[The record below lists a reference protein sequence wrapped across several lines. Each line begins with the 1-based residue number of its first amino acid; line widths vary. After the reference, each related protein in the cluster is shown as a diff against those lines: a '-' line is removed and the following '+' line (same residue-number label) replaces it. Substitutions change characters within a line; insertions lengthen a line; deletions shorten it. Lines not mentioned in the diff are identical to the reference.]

1 MLPSLTLCSRAGKK
15 ISSPSTRAIFLMCPT
30 TRPSLKIGGWLGIRY
45 FDSLLGRSDALFKK
59 RAAEFREALVE
70 LGPAFVKIAQAV
82 SSRPDLIPPAY
93 IAELS
98 LLQDQIAPFSTKA
111 ALSIIESELG
121 VPVDVLF
128 SEITPAPVAAASLG
142 QVYQAR
148 LRPSGDTVA
157 VKVQRPGVKATI
169 SLDIYILRILA
180 GYARIVGRFNTDLQ
194 AVVDEWA
201 SSLFR
206 VSSLHCFTLYLLSF
220 LCFFSKE
227 MDYEAEARNGE
238 RFRRLFG
245 DIPDLTIPKMYKE
258 LSSQRVLIMEW
269 VEGQKLS
276 EAKDLRLVEIGTY
289 CSLSQIL
296 ETGFYHADPH
306 PGNLLCT
313 TDGKLAYIDFGMMG
327 EIKQNFRDAIVE
339 ASLHLVN
346 REFDALAGD
355 IVNLGFLPPT
365 APSAEVSR
373 ALTGIFENAVSRG
386 VTNLSFGD
394 LSGKLGQTMFKFKF
408 RIPSYFSL
416 VIRSLTVLEGIA
428 ITIDPNYKVLGRS
441 YPWIA
446 RKVLTDDSPT
456 LRSTLYN
463 LLYKDGTF
471 QIDRLESLILE
482 SSKATANWSLDQA
495 TTEALQNRLYTFI
508 LSDQGEYVKGVLLD
522 EVVKGI
528 DALNRSTIERLI
540 SSLGLSIQGL
550 VDAQDEENLIN
561 LVRILALITSTSDSS
576 SKLLKYDRTSTSL
589 VTRTPEFLSLLGDSS
604 EFLKWFSVLVKLPL
618 PLQQKLLLVPL
629 EVTNKL
635 VSRAIARVLRSS
647 L

>member
-1 MLPSLTLCSRAGKK
+1 DKFSKYSGYISDVSNDETEFKEYDPDQISRAFKNRPLLLMRRLLQ
-15 ISSPSTRAIFLMCPT
+15 ISF
-30 TRPSLKIGGWLGIRY
+30 KVGGWLGIRY

-142 QVYQAR
+142 QARRYTFTTSYFLFRVYQAR

-206 VSSLHCFTLYLLSF
+206 
-220 LCFFSKE
+220 E

-373 ALTGIFENAVSRG
+373 ALTGEMIFIFA
-386 VTNLSFGD
+386 
-394 LSGKLGQTMFKFKF
+394 
-408 RIPSYFSL
+408 FS
-416 VIRSLTVLEGIA
+416 SLTVLEGIA

-463 LLYKDGTF
+463 LLYKVGT
-471 QIDRLESLILE
+471 IKRIH
-482 SSKATANWSLDQA
+482 
-495 TTEALQNRLYTFI
+495 
-508 LSDQGEYVKGVLLD
+508 
-522 EVVKGI
+522 
-528 DALNRSTIERLI
+528 
-540 SSLGLSIQGL
+540 SI
-550 VDAQDEENLIN
+550 I
-561 LVRILALITSTSDSS
+561 I
-576 SKLLKYDRTSTSL
+576 
-589 VTRTPEFLSLLGDSS
+589 
-604 EFLKWFSVLVKLPL
+604 
-618 PLQQKLLLVPL
+618 
-629 EVTNKL
+629 
-635 VSRAIARVLRSS
+635 
-647 L
+647 

>member
-1 MLPSLTLCSRAGKK
+1 DKFSKYSGYISDVSNDETEFKEYDPVQISRAFKNRPLLLMRRLLQ
-15 ISSPSTRAIFLMCPT
+15 ISF
-30 TRPSLKIGGWLGIRY
+30 KVGGWLGIRY

-142 QVYQAR
+142 QARRFTFYYILFSPR

-206 VSSLHCFTLYLLSF
+206 
-220 LCFFSKE
+220 E

-416 VIRSLTVLEGIA
+416 ARKTTLRMIFIFAFSSLTVLEGIA

-482 SSKATANWSLDQA
+482 
-495 TTEALQNRLYTFI
+495 
-508 LSDQGEYVKGVLLD
+508 
-522 EVVKGI
+522 
-528 DALNRSTIERLI
+528 
-540 SSLGLSIQGL
+540 
-550 VDAQDEENLIN
+550 
-561 LVRILALITSTSDSS
+561 VR
-576 SKLLKYDRTSTSL
+576 
-589 VTRTPEFLSLLGDSS
+589 
-604 EFLKWFSVLVKLPL
+604 
-618 PLQQKLLLVPL
+618 
-629 EVTNKL
+629 
-635 VSRAIARVLRSS
+635 
-647 L
+647 